1 MLCNTL
7 IICTLSHGSYRD
19 RAKARNI
26 TDNQLVT
33 ILIIREMKYLPKYC
47 DEQFV
52 GCVGFWE
59 KQFEMKASFQ
69 ELISG
74 DKPVLVDF
82 FATWCQPCK
91 MQAPILEQLS
101 AEMQDR
107 IRIIKIDVDRNQ
119 NIAQQYQVQGVP
131 TLAVFK
137 KGQLLWRNSGVH
149 NKQQLL
155 QVLTPFL

>member
-1 MLCNTL
+1 M
-7 IICTLSHGSYRD
+7 
-19 RAKARNI
+19 
-26 TDNQLVT
+26 
-33 ILIIREMKYLPKYC
+33 
-47 DEQFV
+47 EQN
-52 GCVGFWE
+52 
-59 KQFEMKASFQ
+59 KEMKASFQ

-74 DKPVLVDF
+74 DKLVLIDF

-107 IRIIKIDVDRNQ
+107 IRIIKIDVDKNQ

-149 NKQQLL
+149 SKQQLI
-155 QVLTPFL
+155 QALTPFL